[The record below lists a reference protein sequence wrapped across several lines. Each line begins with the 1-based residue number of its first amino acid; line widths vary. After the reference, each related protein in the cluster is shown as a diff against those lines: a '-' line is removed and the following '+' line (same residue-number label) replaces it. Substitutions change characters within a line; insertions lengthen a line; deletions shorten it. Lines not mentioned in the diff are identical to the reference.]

1 MPARAILDEHHL
13 YYQEGSSDKV
23 YHIWI
28 EQVGANN
35 TVRYEYGRRGSTLQS
50 EVKIR
55 DTHHAKAAEI
65 LLRIVAEK
73 LGKGYK
79 NYDPKK
85 GPPIPGSMAGV
96 TTGPSTAP
104 ATGGSESPVAGVDMG
119 GNSVGDRLE
128 TNKSVHLQLLN
139 EIDEAHLKTLVV
151 DNRWAFQEKF
161 DGKRMA
167 LSMSPEGKVMA
178 WNKMGKRIEPP
189 REFCSVLQK
198 EFAGFQF
205 TIDGEAC
212 GKVFMA
218 FDILEVEGNSCR
230 DQSYEDR
237 LVLLG
242 MLMRSAKKQQVF
254 KEAFTATSRK
264 EKEWVVK
271 ELKKGGAEGVVAKFL
286 DAPYRAGRPN
296 SGGSA
301 LKFKFVASAT
311 CLVMLVNEKR
321 SVQIA
326 VRMGKDKITPVG
338 SVAIPV
344 NHEVPKVGD
353 HIEVRYLYAYRGGSL
368 YQPVYLGKRDD
379 ADVDDVS
386 TLKFKKEENNE

>member
-119 GNSVGDRLE
+119 GNSVGDR
-128 TNKSVHLQLLN
+128 
-139 EIDEAHLKTLVV
+139 
-151 DNRWAFQEKF
+151 
-161 DGKRMA
+161 
-167 LSMSPEGKVMA
+167 SMSPEGKVMA